1 MELKLER
8 IYFAPTYT
16 IGKLYIDGIYFCD
29 TLEDTNRDINKNGK
43 FDNAE
48 VKVHSKT
55 CIPFGRYEVIMTLST
70 RFGKIMPLLLN
81 VPGFAGV
88 RIHSGNTDADT
99 EGCIL
104 VGKNTEKGKITES
117 RTTTASL
124 YEKIEKTLKTEKVFI
139 TIK

>member
-1 MELKLER
+1 MVLKLER

-16 IGKLYIDGIYFCD
+16 IGKLYIDGVYFCD
-29 TLEDTNRDINKNGK
+29 TLEDTNRDSNKNGK
-43 FDNAE
+43 FDNGE

-70 RFGKIMPLLLN
+70 RFGKMMPLLLN
-81 VPGFAGV
+81 VPNFEGV
-88 RIHSGNTDADT
+88 RMHSGNTDADT

-124 YEKIEKTLKTEKVFI
+124 YEKIEKALKTEKVFI